1 MVRRSY
7 GIASFVFAAGMI
19 LGVASANAQ
28 ANVMKECGAEWQ
40 AAKTA
45 NKVKPGETWKSFLAE
60 CRKAKAGE
68 EAVPPEPTAAAPAA
82 APAAPAAAPAAAAP
96 AKPAAPAAT
105 TAAKPAAA
113 PAAAAPAAAGEKPL
127 TPNQLAARERIK
139 KCGAEWTAA
148 KEAGKLPAGQKWP
161 QYWHEC
167 SVRLKAAGQ

>member
-45 NKVKPGETWKSFLAE
+45 NKVKPGETWKSFLAD

-68 EAVPPEPTAAAPAA
+68 EATPPEPTAA

-96 AKPAAPAAT
+96 AKPVAPAA
-105 TAAKPAAA
+105 AAKPAA
-113 PAAAAPAAAGEKPL
+113 PAAAAAGEKPL

-148 KEAGKLPAGQKWP
+148 KEAGKIPAGQKWP

>member
-19 LGVASANAQ
+19 FGVASANAQ

-45 NKVKPGETWKSFLAE
+45 NKVKPGETWKSFLAD

-68 EAVPPEPTAAAPAA
+68 EATPPEPTAAAPA
-82 APAAPAAAPAAAAP
+82 PAAPAAAAP
-96 AKPAAPAAT
+96 AAAKPAAT
-105 TAAKPAAA
+105 TAAKPATAA
-113 PAAAAPAAAGEKPL
+113 PTAAAGEKPL
-127 TPNQLAARERIK
+127 TPNQIAARERIK

-148 KEAGKLPAGQKWP
+148 KEAGKIPAGQKWP